1 MVKKRRRKKQ
11 NETES
16 ERTALAIKNVFSLI
30 GLIDEVAIISELVI
44 WPIQELLRMMS
55 LAFSGFGRIRTR
67 D

>member
-1 MVKKRRRKKQ
+1 MRQKVKEQ
-11 NETES
+11 HWPL
-16 ERTALAIKNVFSLI
+16 RTCSPLI